1 MNAKENNIY
10 TIIASIILVLLIVAA
25 VAFCVKIFNKT
36 NEQPE
41 FYLVNKGVA
50 ITDETTE
57 IVLNKGEI
65 ETFNIIYEEEY
76 DGEKAEYDISIE
88 LFPNENN
95 FYFEIDS
102 EPSSFYATPSNVT
115 EFFEID
121 IQEEYFTIT
130 LNENFKITDVI
141 QQIYDGKNVT
151 FDDEIDCSKAYL
163 KIVVWLSD
171 ETKAYEIPFRCI
183 YDIEEISINEESAPK
198 FFGGERTND

>member
-1 MNAKENNIY
+1 MNTNENKLY
-10 TIIASIILVLLIVAA
+10 TIIASVILVLLIVAA
-25 VAFCVKIFNKT
+25 VAFCVKIFTKT
-36 NEQPE
+36 NEQPK
-41 FYLVNKGVA
+41 FYLVNKGEE
-50 ITDETTE
+50 INGEMTE
-57 IVLNKGEI
+57 IILNRGET
-65 ETFNIIYEEEY
+65 ETFNIVYEENY
-76 DGEKAEYDISIE
+76 TGDKADYDISVE

-102 EPSSFYATPSNVT
+102 EQSSFYATPSKVT
-115 EFFEID
+115 DFFEID
-121 IQEEYFTIT
+121 MQEEYFTIT

-198 FFGGERTND
+198 FFGGEGIDD

>member
-10 TIIASIILVLLIVAA
+10 TAIAAIVVVLLIVAA

-65 ETFNIIYEEEY
+65 ETFNITYKEDY
-76 DGEKAEYDISIE
+76 DGEMAEYDISIE

-121 IQEEYFTIT
+121 IQEEYFTII
-130 LNENFKITDVI
+130 LEEDFKITDI
-141 QQIYDGKNVT
+141 IEQIYEGKTIT
-151 FDDEIDCSKAYL
+151 FSDEVDCSKAYL
-163 KIVVWLSD
+163 KIVVLLED
-171 ETKAYEIPFRCI
+171 ETKAYEIPFKCI
-183 YDIEEISINEESAPK
+183 YDIEEISINEDSAPK
-198 FFGGERTND
+198 FFGGEGTND